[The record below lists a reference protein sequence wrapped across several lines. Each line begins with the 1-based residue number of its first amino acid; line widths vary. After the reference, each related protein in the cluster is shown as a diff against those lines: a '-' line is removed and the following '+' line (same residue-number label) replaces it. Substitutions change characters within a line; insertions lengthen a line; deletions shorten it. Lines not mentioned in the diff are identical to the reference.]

1 MKFGQTITS
10 APALDEYGR
19 FSWLLS
25 VYQPH
30 VPPQASPHAHV
41 YDDGTILYHGP
52 PAPLELRTM
61 ALALSEFYV
70 VDRNH
75 YGGTNARRQYETLTG
90 LPR

>member
-1 MKFGQTITS
+1 MHFGPIITS

-19 FSWLLS
+19 FSWHLS
-25 VYQPH
+25 VYHPH

-41 YDDGTILYHGP
+41 YGDGTILYHGP

-70 VDRNH
+70 ADRLH
-75 YGGTNARRQYETLTG
+75 FGGANLRKQYDALTR